1 VRLLL
6 DERYSPAVAEQLR
19 ARGHDAVSVHD
30 AAYRR
35 LEGAPDEDVFGA
47 AADEGRVLVT
57 ENVPDFSRLEAEALA
72 EGGPAPALVFT
83 TNRRFPRGDPAS
95 TGRLVRAL
103 ARLLD
108 ERVELTGAIFLEP
121 AME

>member
-6 DERYSPAVAEQLR
+6 DEMYSPPVAEQLR
-19 ARGHDAVSVHD
+19 AGGHDAVSVHD
-30 AAYRR
+30 AAHRR
-35 LEGAPDEDVFGA
+35 LEGAADAEVFAA

-57 ENVPDFSRLEAEALA
+57 ENVPDFSRLEAQALA
-72 EGGPAPALVFT
+72 EGRPAPALVFT
-83 TNRRFPRGDPAS
+83 TNRRFPRGDEAT

-103 ARLLD
+103 TRLLN
-108 ERVELTGAIFLEP
+108 ERGELTGSIFLEP